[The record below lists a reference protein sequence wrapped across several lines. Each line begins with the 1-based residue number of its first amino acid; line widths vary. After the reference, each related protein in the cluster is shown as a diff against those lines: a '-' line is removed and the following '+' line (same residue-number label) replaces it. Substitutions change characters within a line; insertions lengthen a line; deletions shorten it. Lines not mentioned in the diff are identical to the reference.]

1 MFHRAAHVGVRQA
14 LVEFVAVCGN
24 FMMDKN
30 HLSEVAYA
38 FAEELSQIK
47 PGYEE
52 AERVFQLLRRTSHI
66 EGGSTRTSHTNLS
79 P

>member
-14 LVEFVAVCGN
+14 LVEFVAVWGN

-30 HLSEVAYA
+30 HLSEVTYA

-47 PGYEE
+47 TGYEE
-52 AERVFQLLRRTSHI
+52 AERAFQWLMENI
-66 EGGSTRTSHTNLS
+66 AY
-79 P
+79 